1 MQNNI
6 TISTNEKDLN
16 VTYGMI
22 NFHSEREQAR
32 TSLKYILSDVNDIR
46 KSYIRLGFHLHEFDR
61 LKYYEDFGFPT
72 LSEFCEVNLGLD
84 KSAVSRC
91 ISVFW
96 EFAKINDNITQSRT
110 MFLDDKYEN
119 FSYSQ
124 LCEMVSMTADQR
136 ELVKPE
142 MTIKQIRELKKK
154 KNVSQDVSPV
164 ATSQQG
170 HKPYDDKK
178 ASTLKGAALK
188 QYIKSCSPLNYV
200 RLELYDLNGN
210 YISLDGITNCWV
222 SLLSNKDGNLVVRL
236 NSNIEDFEK
245 IKEG

>member
-6 TISTNEKDLN
+6 TVATNEKDLN

-22 NFHSEREQAR
+22 NFHPEREQAR
-32 TSLKYILSDVNDIR
+32 TSLKYILTDVNDIR

-61 LKYYEDFGFPT
+61 LKYYEDFGYAT
-72 LSEFCEVNLGLD
+72 LAEFCEVNLGLD

-96 EFAKINDNITQSRT
+96 EFAKINDNITQSRS
-110 MFLDDKYEN
+110 MFLDEKYEN

-136 ELVKPE
+136 KLVKPE

-164 ATSQQG
+164 ATSQP
-170 HKPYDDKK
+170 KERV
-178 ASTLKGAALK
+178 S
-188 QYIKSCSPLNYV
+188 
-200 RLELYDLNGN
+200 LYDSFFDEIF
-210 YISLDGITNCWV
+210 ISDLLFQCKKFV
-222 SLLSNKDGNLVVRL
+222 SSSNMSVAKYTTSGKRFSFEDMDGNIFSVQFSVMKHK
-236 NSNIEDFEK
+236 NNE
-245 IKEG
+245 

>member
-6 TISTNEKDLN
+6 TVATTEKDLN

-22 NFHSEREQAR
+22 NFHPEREQAR

-61 LKYYEDFGFPT
+61 LKYYEDFGYAT
-72 LSEFCEVNLGLD
+72 LAEFCEVNLGLD

-96 EFAKINDNITQSRT
+96 EFAKINDNITRTRT

-136 ELVKPE
+136 KLVKPE

-154 KNVSQDVSPV
+154 KKKKENVSQDVSPV
-164 ATSQQG
+164 ATSQ
-170 HKPYDDKK
+170 PTFLENFKK
-178 ASTLKGAALK
+178 YSGVVLRN
-188 QYIKSCSPLNYV
+188 YIKNFNEDDCVDVKHITLFDSQGKEIFKYNTCDI
-200 RLELYDLNGN
+200 LY
-210 YISLDGITNCWV
+210 
-222 SLLSNKDGNLVVRL
+222 
-236 NSNIEDFEK
+236 EDNNHIFLRQVDDIINFPE
-245 IKEG
+245 ED